1 MSTKGYDSF
10 IDNSMGESDAQMSP
24 QQAAQALEM
33 ALGNGDTAQAD
44 SIDTPADT
52 APAVADTK
60 APATNDPAP
69 AAEDKPVVMA
79 RDGVHTI
86 PYEQHVALREG
97 ERAAKEALATANA
110 EIERL
115 RLIAEA
121 KPADTTEHEQN
132 LDTAQAA
139 IDAGVVDISLFGDFT
154 EEEIAKGVQTM
165 VQQGIAAALAPIEA
179 DKQAAVEKEHW
190 DTIFNAHEDAD
201 SIIASSEFE
210 AWRSAQPSYVQA
222 SLDDVLTKGTAN
234 QIVELFDSFKGSN
247 SKTATTPAQTADVR
261 AKAQAAIDNIKPP
274 TPTSLSDMAGR
285 QGPTAIGEQL
295 ENMNSVDMLAVMETW
310 TEEQRN
316 NYLNSIT

>member
-1 MSTKGYDSF
+1 MSNKGYDSF
-10 IDNSMGESDAQMSP
+10 IDNSMGDSDAQMSP

-44 SIDTPADT
+44 SIEPPADT
-52 APAVADTK
+52 AAPVDDKPAEPTTP
-60 APATNDPAP
+60 PAEEVT
-69 AAEDKPVVMA
+69 PVVMA

-97 ERAAKEALATANA
+97 ERAAKEALAAANA
-110 EIERL
+110 EIEKL
-115 RLIAEA
+115 RLLAEA
-121 KPADTTEHEQN
+121 KPADTTQHEQN

-139 IDAGVVDISLFGDFT
+139 IDAGVDISLFGDFT

-179 DKQAAVEKEHW
+179 QKQESLEKAHW

-201 SIIASSEFE
+201 SIIASNEFI

-222 SLDDVLTKGTAN
+222 SLDEVLMKGTAN
-234 QIVELFDSFKGSN
+234 QIVELFDNFKGSN
-247 SKTATTPAQTADVR
+247 SKPAAEPAPTDDVK
-261 AKAQAAIDNIKPP
+261 AKAQAAINNIKTP
-274 TPTSLSDMAGR
+274 TPTSLSDMSGR
-285 QGPTAIGEQL
+285 QGPTAIGEQIG
-295 ENMNSVDMLAVMETW
+295 NMNSVDMLAVMETW